1 MIGPLLFLIY
11 IDGVTSVPLSVGS
24 QLTVYADRIL
34 LYRPISCQRDFAAL
48 QDDIN
53 KLDTW
58 VNTNS
63 LQFNTSKCKYMVVSR
78 KRSSITPASLILQGH
93 YLECVECFKY
103 LGLLL
108 STDLSWTAHV
118 ETVCSKAKK
127 LLGLLYRK
135 YYQYAEPQ
143 ILFQLNISLV
153 RPHLEYASP
162 E

>member
-24 QLTVYADRIL
+24 QLTVYADGIL

-127 LLGLLYRK
+127 LLGLL
-135 YYQYAEPQ
+135 
-143 ILFQLNISLV
+143 V
-153 RPHLEYASP
+153 V
-162 E
+162 